1 MSHER
6 TKHTRGSSDDVP
18 VLLPRVGILYG
29 GIKGVRYGKG
39 KNATSVRLRA
49 VAAAQCLTAR

>member
-18 VLLPRVGILYG
+18 VLLPRAGLLYG
-29 GIKGVRYGKG
+29 GIKGVRNGKG
-39 KNATSVRLRA
+39 TNATSVRLRG
-49 VAAAQCLTAR
+49 VATAQCLTAR